1 MVFAYDPMPEAAA
14 PETKALA
21 KFPPSKAET
30 TPLASPWDP
39 ARNISLPKLPALPKA
54 APYAI
59 GGRQRQEAQSSG
71 LPYTLAI
78 ICRLHHAACHI
89 EYSKGYHGIIN
100 TKEIATG
107 VCVFQRIVQ
116 TVVVSVEVLAVVGH
130 LHIVVRTEE
139 PTPHGVVQPPV
150 HVDDVELAKHLVPR
164 VAAVQPDGIERYRL
178 LAPRIVGGIEDLRA
192 VLIHNAE
199 DAP

>member
-14 PETKALA
+14 SETKALA

-89 EYSKGYHGIIN
+89 EYSKGYYGIVYAEEVAARVRILH
-100 TKEIATG
+100 
-107 VCVFQRIVQ
+107 QIVQ
-116 TVVVSVEVLAVVGH
+116 AVRVSVEVLAVVGH
-130 LHIVVRTEE
+130 LHIVVGTEE
-139 PTPHGVVQPPV
+139 PTQHGVVQPPV

-164 VAAVQPDGIERYRL
+164 VAAVQAYGIERNSL
-178 LAPRIVGGIEDLRA
+178 SAPRIVGRIKYLRA
-192 VLIHNAE
+192 VLIHNGE